1 MYILINPT
9 SLLQSDLECKK
20 ISRRDKKQCK
30 KSVFKAS
37 FDPLLRVF
45 CRKLVFRGATL
56 HGEKQDAE
64 RRQNEIKEGKEGGE
78 RRRKKRRFQWMSE
91 FLGCSAAELM
101 TGAYVRDTQLQS
113 HNQPAEERR
122 DRKKVLSWEGDAGWG
137 GWRRHL
143 EILLPSLLFLVL
155 SPKRQQ
161 RPLLPTS
168 LRSHPVVQSLR

>member
-1 MYILINPT
+1 M
-9 SLLQSDLECKK
+9 
-20 ISRRDKKQCK
+20 
-30 KSVFKAS
+30 FKAS

-56 HGEKQDAE
+56 HCEKQDAE

-78 RRRKKRRFQWMSE
+78 RRRKNRRFQWKSE

-122 DRKKVLSWEGDAGWG
+122 NRKKVLSWEGDAGWG
-137 GWRRHL
+137 GRRRHL

-155 SPKRQQ
+155 SRPAEAAVAPTAVHIIALSSGRTKSPLMSVTEKREVCTKRELENLQPSDSS
-161 RPLLPTS
+161 RH
-168 LRSHPVVQSLR
+168 R